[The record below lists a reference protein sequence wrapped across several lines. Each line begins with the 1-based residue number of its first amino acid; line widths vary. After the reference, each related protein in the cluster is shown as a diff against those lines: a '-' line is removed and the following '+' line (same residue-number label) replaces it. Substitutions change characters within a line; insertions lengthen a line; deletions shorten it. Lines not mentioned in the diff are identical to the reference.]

1 MRFEIRLRIVAD
13 EGEAI
18 SDEEVLT
25 LEKDHERIEAVGLS
39 LGESKTLL
47 GRLQRRIVEAQAA
60 AHVARHRCCAVCGRP
75 LRSKGRYP
83 LTFRTPFGN
92 VPLASPRFHRCFC
105 QPANSRT
112 FSPLNALFTEHTAPE
127 LLWLETKWASLMAYG
142 VSVDL
147 LRDVLP
153 LGAKA
158 NAETVRRHLHRMALR
173 AEAELGQEQACFVA
187 GCPASWQELPHPEG
201 PIVVGIDGGFVRDC
215 EDRRNHFEVVV
226 GRSMPEDRDSRYF
239 GFVQSHDSRP
249 RRRLF
254 DLLTA
259 QGLQANQEL
268 TFLTDGGDS
277 VRGLAR
283 LMSPCAEHILDW
295 FHVAMRLTVL
305 SQYAKGLAQHSPK
318 EAGDAEAHL
327 EKTKWQLW
335 HGDVREALL
344 RSRWLVDDLEALES
358 AYPGLKRF
366 ARLAGEFHT
375 YIDNNAGTI
384 PNYGERWRYGERIST
399 GFVESTVNLVI
410 GKRFAKKRQMQ
421 WSRRGAHLLLQTR
434 TRALDGTLRGLF
446 ERWFPGLANDNQP
459 STECVDAA

>member
-1 MRFEIRLRIVAD
+1 
-13 EGEAI
+13 
-18 SDEEVLT
+18 
-25 LEKDHERIEAVGLS
+25 
-39 LGESKTLL
+39 
-47 GRLQRRIVEAQAA
+47 
-60 AHVARHRCCAVCGRP
+60 
-75 LRSKGRYP
+75 
-83 LTFRTPFGN
+83 
-92 VPLASPRFHRCFC
+92 
-105 QPANSRT
+105 
-112 FSPLNALFTEHTAPE
+112 
-127 LLWLETKWASLMAYG
+127 
-142 VSVDL
+142 
-147 LRDVLP
+147 
-153 LGAKA
+153 
-158 NAETVRRHLHRMALR
+158 
-173 AEAELGQEQACFVA
+173 
-187 GCPASWQELPHPEG
+187 
-201 PIVVGIDGGFVRDC
+201 
-215 EDRRNHFEVVV
+215 
-226 GRSMPEDRDSRYF
+226 MPEDRDSRYF

-335 HGDVREALL
+335 HGDVRKALL

-399 GFVESTVNLVI
+399 GFVTGMMLV
-410 GKRFAKKRQMQ
+410 A
-421 WSRRGAHLLLQTR
+421 LLQPVGIAWSSR
-434 TRALDGTLRGLF
+434 M
-446 ERWFPGLANDNQP
+446 
-459 STECVDAA
+459 V